1 MEAIEK
7 DVVEEEVA
15 TSTEV
20 EETESVDEAYKSKAE
35 LHDEITSILGNLKRD
50 ELVSAFD
57 SISPKA
63 EEEEDEEIE
72 EAETKTEDT
81 VEGDDDDEVEKS
93 KNPLG
98 QKSP

>member
-7 DVVEEEVA
+7 DVVE
-15 TSTEV
+15 EV

-35 LHDEITSILGNLKRD
+35 LHDEITSILGGLKRD

-57 SISPKA
+57 SISPKV

-81 VEGDDDDEVEKS
+81 IEEDDDEVE
-93 KNPLG
+93 G
-98 QKSP
+98 QQMRTQ